1 MEVLYN
7 VKLLYPTDIPVSPGV
22 IHVEI
27 YKPQQGK
34 LPIYI
39 KSLDENDPKRFI
51 LNIASIIQEELLK
64 RINIDIVSQTQ
75 LYVVEENS
83 KYKIIFNNSL
93 NDFTI
98 EKE

>member
-22 IHVEI
+22 INVEI

-51 LNIASIIQEELLK
+51 QNIAYIIQEELLN
-64 RINIDIVSQTQ
+64 RINIDIVTQTQ
-75 LYVVEENS
+75 LYVIDENS
-83 KYKIIFNNSL
+83 KYKIIFNNIL
-93 NDFTI
+93 KDFTI

>member
-7 VKLLYPTDIPVSPGV
+7 IKLLYPTDIPVSPGV
-22 IHVEI
+22 INVEI

-51 LNIASIIQEELLK
+51 PNIASIIQEEILN
-64 RINIDIVSQTQ
+64 RININIVTQTQ
-75 LYVVEENS
+75 LYVVDENS

-93 NDFTI
+93 KDFTI

>member
-22 IHVEI
+22 INVEI

-51 LNIASIIQEELLK
+51 QNIASIIQEELLN
-64 RINIDIVSQTQ
+64 RINIDIVTQTQ
-75 LYVVEENS
+75 LYVIDENS
-83 KYKIIFNNSL
+83 KYKIIFNNIL
-93 NDFTI
+93 KDFTI

>member
-22 IHVEI
+22 INVEI

-51 LNIASIIQEELLK
+51 QNIASIIQEELLN
-64 RINIDIVSQTQ
+64 RINIDIVTQTQ
-75 LYVVEENS
+75 LYVIDENS

-93 NDFTI
+93 KDFTI

>member
-22 IHVEI
+22 INVEI

>member
-22 IHVEI
+22 INVEI

-39 KSLDENDPKRFI
+39 KSLDENDPKKFI
-51 LNIASIIQEELLK
+51 SNIASIIQEELLN
-64 RINIDIVSQTQ
+64 RINIDIVTQTQ
-75 LYVVEENS
+75 LYVVDENS

>member
-22 IHVEI
+22 INVEI

-51 LNIASIIQEELLK
+51 QNIASIIQEELLN
-64 RINIDIVSQTQ
+64 RINIDIVTQ
-75 LYVVEENS
+75 PS
-83 KYKIIFNNSL
+83 FM
-93 NDFTI
+93 
-98 EKE
+98 

>member
-22 IHVEI
+22 INVEI

-51 LNIASIIQEELLK
+51 QNIAYIIQEELLN
-64 RINIDIVSQTQ
+64 RINIDIVTQTQ
-75 LYVVEENS
+75 LYVIDENS
-83 KYKIIFNNSL
+83 KYKIIF
-93 NDFTI
+93 
-98 EKE
+98 